1 MNILLINHYAG
12 SDYHGMEFRP
22 YYMAREW
29 KSMGHNVTILGADFS
44 HLRKKNPVVQ
54 EDFQEEIIDGITY
67 VWVKTPE
74 YKGNGV
80 GRIKNIS
87 TFMWKLRCNY
97 KKIADK
103 YKPDAVIASST
114 YPLDIYPA
122 HRIAKRCNAKLCF
135 EIHDLWPLSPMEIG
149 GFSEKNP
156 AIIVLQRAEDFAFK
170 NSDVIVSILP
180 DADKHIKER
189 GFSTDKFVYVP
200 NGIIVNDEEKN
211 PPMEKTIERLQELK
225 EQGYF
230 LVGYTGN
237 HSPAN
242 VLDTLIDAGKNTT
255 DEKVKYILIGNGNV
269 KDELIEY
276 AKSNN
281 VTNVEFLDPILKDNL
296 DNALQLLDVCFISLK
311 KQNLFNYGVSPN
323 KLFDYMMAARPVIYA
338 VEASNDPV
346 KDCGCGIT
354 VPAEDP
360 KAVAEA
366 VIKIKNLTDEEKRE
380 MGQKGKEYVLENH
393 MYHPLAEKFLNALK

>member
-1 MNILLINHYAG
+1 
-12 SDYHGMEFRP
+12 
-22 YYMAREW
+22 
-29 KSMGHNVTILGADFS
+29 
-44 HLRKKNPVVQ
+44 
-54 EDFQEEIIDGITY
+54 
-67 VWVKTPE
+67 
-74 YKGNGV
+74 
-80 GRIKNIS
+80 
-87 TFMWKLRCNY
+87 
-97 KKIADK
+97 
-103 YKPDAVIASST
+103 
-114 YPLDIYPA
+114 
-122 HRIAKRCNAKLCF
+122 
-135 EIHDLWPLSPMEIG
+135 
-149 GFSEKNP
+149 
-156 AIIVLQRAEDFAFK
+156 
-170 NSDVIVSILP
+170 
-180 DADKHIKER
+180 
-189 GFSTDKFVYVP
+189 
-200 NGIIVNDEEKN
+200 
-211 PPMEKTIERLQELK
+211 MEKTIERLQELK

-281 VTNVEFLDPILKDNL
+281 VTNVEFLDPILKDNM

>member
-54 EDFQEEIIDGITY
+54 EDFQEEITDGITY

-281 VTNVEFLDPILKDNL
+281 VTNVEFLDPILKDNM

>member
-156 AIIVLQRAEDFAFK
+156 AIIVPQRAEDFAFK

-281 VTNVEFLDPILKDNL
+281 VTNVEFLDPILKDNM

-346 KDCGCGIT
+346 KDWGCGIT

>member
-22 YYMAREW
+22 FYMAREW
-29 KSMGHNVTILGADFS
+29 KNKGHNVTILGANFS
-44 HLRKKNPVVQ
+44 HLRKNNPVI
-54 EDFQEEIIDGITY
+54 EKDFQEEVIDGITY
-67 VWVKTPE
+67 VWVKTPQ
-74 YKGNGV
+74 YQGNGV

-87 TFMWKLRCNY
+87 TFMWKLRTNY
-97 KKIADK
+97 KVLADK

-156 AIIVLQRAEDFAFK
+156 AIVILQRAEDFAFK

-180 DADKHIKER
+180 NADKHIRER

-200 NGIIVNDEEKN
+200 NGILTGEKN
-211 PPMEKTIERLQELK
+211 EAPMEKTIERLQELK

-242 VLDTLIDAGKNTT
+242 VLDTMIDAAKKTT
-255 DEKVKYILIGNGNV
+255 DEKVKYVLVGKGNV
-269 KDELIEY
+269 KNELMEY
-276 AKSNN
+276 AKANN
-281 VTNVEFLDPILKDNL
+281 VTNIEFLDPVLKDNM
-296 DNALQLLDVCFISLK
+296 DNVLELLDIGYIGLK

-323 KLFDYMMAARPVIYA
+323 KLFDYMMASLPVIYA

-346 KDCGCGIT
+346 KDSNCGIS
-354 VPAEDP
+354 VPAENP
-360 KAVAEA
+360 EA
-366 VIKIKNLTDEEKRE
+366 VVEAVMKIKNLSEEEKIK
-380 MGQKGKEYVLENH
+380 MGGNGKKYVLDNH
-393 MYHPLAEKFLNALK
+393 MYEGLADKFLNALKK